1 MNLEASIRELAEKGT
16 VAALEQHLPAV
27 LDRFTQP
34 ADPDERLTLE
44 EVAASLKMPVKTV
57 RQRISEGRLLA
68 FADGTRKYVLRRDL
82 TDYNERLR
90 AAAQFQ
96 RDQAVIRESNR
107 TGDDSLLDLI
117 TPAPPARTAMKK
129 ARRS

>member
-1 MNLEASIRELAEKGT
+1 MSLEQSIRALAEEGT
-16 VAALEQHLPAV
+16 VAALQQHLPD
-27 LDRFTQP
+27 LLERFTAP
-34 ADPDERLTLE
+34 ADPDERPTLT
-44 EVAASLKMPVKTV
+44 EVASILRMPVKTV

-96 RDQAVIRESNR
+96 RDQEVIRESNR
-107 TGDDSLLDLI
+107 TGDDSLLDFI
-117 TPAPPARTAMKK
+117 TPAPPARTGMKK